1 MPSKI
6 DQNLL
11 PPVIRESVDP
21 EILARAQSIEWTIN
35 RDTGED
41 EHGYVDGSHEDYLSS
56 QNLLPKTH
64 GMLSSGNTGSMR
76 KSRKLEW
83 LDEQSGRDSGYD
95 ATPTSPSL
103 GGNKNQ
109 HVDMSP
115 LDDPTLEFAAT
126 GQTTA
131 TGPMKSF
138 PRGQYPFPIY
148 NVNQAQL
155 EGDVVFEPAP
165 RARPGERTVHYEKS
179 SRILNEEELEALGL
193 NPKVFGPN
201 SRTTMDEQEE
211 EMIQTSVMKGGS
223 RELED
228 FYNQHI
234 RNDDADE
241 YFGRQRARSVSPT
254 GNRQESSASEHKKT
268 IVFGSVDEIDQRE
281 QEFYPYR
288 DAHQGKVSRI
298 RDSQGALLYIYISLS
313 LATNINFNH
322 PILLHSHCLETMST
336 VLGEVDSTNRGN
348 GNYAMASGFVW
359 ENPRR
364 NRSPSTRSSWR
375 RK

>member
-41 EHGYVDGSHEDYLSS
+41 EHGYVDGSHEDYLSA

-64 GMLSSGNTGSMR
+64 GMLSSGNTSTGR
-76 KSRKLEW
+76 KSRKIEW
-83 LDEQSGRDSGYD
+83 LDEQNGRDSGYD

-103 GGNKNQ
+103 GNKLRSTSSLTYSNNQ
-109 HVDMSP
+109 ST
-115 LDDPTLEFAAT
+115 LDDPALDFAAT
-126 GQTTA
+126 GQTNA
-131 TGPMKSF
+131 TGQMKSF

-148 NVNQAQL
+148 NVNRAQL

-165 RARPGERTVHYEKS
+165 RAKPGERTVHYEKS
-179 SRILNEEELEALGL
+179 SRILNEEELEAMGL

-211 EMIQTSVMKGGS
+211 EMIQTSIIKGGS

-234 RNDDADE
+234 RNDSDE
-241 YFGRQRARSVSPT
+241 YFERQRARSVSPT
-254 GNRQESSASEHKKT
+254 GNRNPIESSSSEHKKT
-268 IVFGSVDEIDQRE
+268 IVFGSIDEIDNRE

-288 DAHQGKVSRI
+288 DAHQGKVSDI
-298 RDSQGALLYIYISLS
+298 VSDHHSNITTSSEQLL
-313 LATNINFNH
+313 TH
-322 PILLHSHCLETMST
+322 LLDPHRSPCQVTTST
-336 VLGEVDSTNRGN
+336 VLGEVDMTNRDN
-348 GNYAMASGFVW
+348 GNFAMDNGFA
-359 ENPRR
+359 
-364 NRSPSTRSSWR
+364 
-375 RK
+375 